1 MSWQDV
7 VLTICQIFFIF
18 SLFPSI
24 FSKDKPPVSTSAIN
38 ALCLY
43 IVSFVDFTLNLW
55 GAGFATLVVGILWTI
70 LAIQKYSLDQKK
82 RS

>member
-18 SLFPSI
+18 SLVPSI
-24 FSKDKPPVSTSAIN
+24 LSLDKPPVSTSTIN

-43 IVSFVDFTLNLW
+43 VVSFVDFTLNLW
-55 GAGFATLVVGILWTI
+55 GAGNATLVVGILWTI
-70 LAIQKYSLDQKK
+70 IALQKYLLDKK
-82 RS
+82 IKS